1 MELDNGLFVD
11 GKFKGSN
18 SRFINHSCDPNCE
31 LQRWVVKG
39 RPRIG
44 IFALRDIAPG
54 ESLSY
59 DYQFDTK
66 ESEAFKC
73 YCGTAKC
80 RGTMAPTKKKKVLYD
95 AQGRPQ
101 SREERL
107 KLISIGKEREMVD
120 AGEEARTEAEW
131 SRSYTSKYV
140 PGDVINEIRNGPVK
154 ATLLPGRDSGV
165 FLCRAIKKSTNFFQR
180 KQFLVRR
187 T

>member
-31 LQRWVVKG
+31 LQRWVVQGK
-39 RPRIG
+39 PRIG

-54 ESLSY
+54 EALSY

-101 SREERL
+101 SREERQ
-107 KLISIGKEREMVD
+107 KLIALGKQRQLAESDEGTRIQ
-120 AGEEARTEAEW
+120 AEW
-131 SRSYTSKYV
+131 KRSYTSKHV
-140 PGDVINEIRNGPVK
+140 PGDSINELRNGPVK
-154 ATLLPGRDSGV
+154 STLRPGRELGV
-165 FLCRAIKKSTNFFQR
+165 FLVRTIKKSANFLLR
-180 KQFLVRR
+180 KQLLVKK

>member
-39 RPRIG
+39 KPRIG

-54 ESLSY
+54 EALSY

-66 ESEAFKC
+66 ESETFKC

-80 RGTMAPTKKKKVLYD
+80 RGTMAPDKKKKIQFD

-101 SREERL
+101 SREERQ
-107 KLISIGKEREMVD
+107 KLIALGKQRAQAENDIGTRI
-120 AGEEARTEAEW
+120 AGEW
-131 SRSYTSKYV
+131 SRSYTGKYV
-140 PGDVINEIRNGPVK
+140 PGDRINEMRHGPVK
-154 ATLLPGRDSGV
+154 ASLRVAKEYGL
-165 FLCRAIKKSTNFFQR
+165 
-180 KQFLVRR
+180 FLVRNVR
-187 T
+187 KSANFLLRKQLLIKKA